1 MSRHQKLVNTRN
13 QPLGVDADETPREER
28 GRTTAPQTP
37 VSIHADGVELP
48 EALYAYVHKKL
59 GAKLGAFALQID
71 RVAVRFADINGP
83 RGGTDSECRVQVLM
97 AGRPQI
103 VVTER
108 AEDLRS
114 AFDAASQAAGRAVK
128 RDLERAGF
136 TQGLRAARRHK
147 RPPTRCRRRKPWS
160 SKRRAPRRSA
170 SRRTTCPRRR
180 SSGSGLALRR
190 THPRATRRPPRRGG
204 AEPSSQRGRGSFA
217 SSRSSAAFVSA
228 LKAHNTTRVGLSFAA
243 VQRAIAFT
251 ATCAAASIG

>member
-1 MSRHQKLVNTRN
+1 MSRHQKIVNTRN
-13 QPLGVDADETPREER
+13 QPLGVAADETPREER

-83 RGGTDSECRVQVLM
+83 RGGTDSECRLQVLL

-108 AEDLRS
+108 AAEPRT

-128 RDLERAGF
+128 RDLQRAGF
-136 TQGLRAARRHK
+136 SQGLRAARRHK
-147 RPPTRCRRRKPWS
+147 APVDALPAMDAVVEKAPRTKAERKQKNYVPSAQKLAQRARAQANAPKTRATAAKA
-160 SKRRAPRRSA
+160 KRR
-170 SRRTTCPRRR
+170 
-180 SSGSGLALRR
+180 
-190 THPRATRRPPRRGG
+190 
-204 AEPSSQRGRGSFA
+204 
-217 SSRSSAAFVSA
+217 
-228 LKAHNTTRVGLSFAA
+228 
-243 VQRAIAFT
+243 
-251 ATCAAASIG
+251 

>member
-147 RPPTRCRRRKPWS
+147 QPADALPPAEAVVEQ
-160 SKRRAPRRSA
+160 APRTKAQRKQKNYV
-170 SRRTTCPRRR
+170 
-180 SSGSGLALRR
+180 
-190 THPRATRRPPRRGG
+190 
-204 AEPSSQRGRGSFA
+204 PSSQKLGQRARAETNSPKSHA
-217 SSRSSAAFVSA
+217 SAA
-228 LKAHNTTRVGLSFAA
+228 KAR
-243 VQRAIAFT
+243 RR
-251 ATCAAASIG
+251 